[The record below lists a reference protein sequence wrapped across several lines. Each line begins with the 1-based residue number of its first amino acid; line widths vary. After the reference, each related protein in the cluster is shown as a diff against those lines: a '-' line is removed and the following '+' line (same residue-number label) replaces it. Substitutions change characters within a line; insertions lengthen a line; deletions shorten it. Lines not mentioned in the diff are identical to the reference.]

1 MYINSPFVR
10 LVPGLMQVLV
20 CSRSGELV
28 SDLLEGFRHTGKFGV
43 FQLDLVCAN
52 PEYSQEFR
60 LMCQAKALPYS
71 PVETA
76 GFPGV

>member
-1 MYINSPFVR
+1 MYINSRLVR
-10 LVPGLMQVLV
+10 LVPGLVQVPV
-20 CSRSGELV
+20 GSHSVELV

-43 FQLDLVCAN
+43 FQLDLVCVN
-52 PEYSQEFR
+52 SEYSQEF
-60 LMCQAKALPYS
+60 LPMCQAKALPYS